1 MTYERVIDD
10 SLQDSLSQIAAVI
23 PADSCVLDLG
33 AASGALGKYLSSQKN
48 CTVDGVEYDEGRA
61 VAAKRWY
68 RNLKVGDLEALVLVD
83 HFPENGYDFIV
94 CADILEHLRSP
105 GFLLS
110 QFQALLADNGRVLLS
125 VPNIAYA
132 GVISSLMLGEFTYNS
147 AGILDSTH
155 VRFFTKSSLLRTL
168 REHGLHILNL
178 KSVSKDP
185 RNSEFRKYY
194 LDALPPNIFRA
205 IAAQPEALA
214 YQFIV
219 EAAFQEQ
226 DIVIAGVP
234 SIFPA
239 FGSQLFWRFDGEEYA
254 THQSRM
260 ATGLLGVDRQIIAFE
275 LPPATRPLYALRLD
289 PADRPGFLHIYGM
302 RLLDQEGAET
312 WKWAG
317 DFASLA
323 YMPHRDI
330 VFSPDYAKG
339 VMLLTGDDPNIELPI
354 ASGLLAGLM
363 QGGKLEIEL
372 GWPLSADFLVMLDRL
387 DKDKYLKES
396 KLLRSELDGLRQNT
410 PSNASNDEDSALHA
424 DNLHLRLENH
434 EIQDELRRAKDSI
447 AHLQGQLDQ
456 AFMGIAN
463 LEVARR
469 AMRASFSWRLTAP
482 LRGLGL
488 LLRLLRR
495 VLIEILSRLVAVYR
509 KQREV
514 TTPGWMEGHLD
525 SPSNSTSELDYLAVS
540 GWIFSKTSAIVSM
553 SVSINGKNEG
563 PLTYGYERP
572 DVAQAKPGYPSAG
585 KSGFWGMCSL
595 KHEKQGWRVLEIWAT
610 LQNGDRVKCFSKSVR
625 VRALTVPTISLSNS
639 VRFFY
644 GAYKKAWRAFREGR
658 LPMSPAAWLLGL
670 RRYRMAICG
679 PGGYES
685 GGLAAANRSIVLDA
699 YQQWIETN
707 RLTPKLVTRMKV
719 DAQRVAC
726 AGGAKISL
734 VVPVYNPSRQFLG
747 EMIESVV
754 SQIYHNWELCLADD
768 ASTQPHVR
776 EMLEAAASRDSR
788 IKVEFRSENG
798 HIVKATNTA
807 LAMASGQYVA
817 LLDHDDVLPPDALL
831 HVAECIDRNPD
842 ADWIYTD
849 EDKINPAG
857 RRFDPQFKGGW
868 NPEMAITHNFTH
880 HLAVIRKSIVEQVGG
895 MRDGFE
901 GAQDMDLFLRV
912 AEKTEG
918 WRIRHIPHICYHW
931 RSHSESTALCG
942 AQKDYVFD
950 SAYRAIADAVSRR
963 GLKAEPFLPLFA
975 EKHGLCLYQLRW
987 KDSLQAG
994 REVTIVI
1001 PTRDRPDL
1009 LERCISS
1016 LQKTVDARFVKLLIM
1031 DDRTTDARA
1040 LEFMNDLEAKGTLQC
1055 RVVRPKR
1062 GNGKFNYARLINEA
1076 AEYVDTPFLLQLN
1089 NDIEA
1094 MEPGWLEEL
1103 MGWMSIE
1110 GVGVAGA
1117 KLLYPDQK
1125 IQHAG
1130 VVIGPHG
1137 GLADHQFHLLPKGE
1151 VGYLALPHAARN
1163 VSAVTGACLLT
1174 ATSLFRELDGFDEN
1188 NFAVEYND
1196 VDYCLRVIHKGKR
1209 VVYTPQ
1215 ATLLHITSAS
1225 RGCDYNPDEH
1235 VHFVQKYKGLRDP
1248 YMSEELRLD
1257 SMMMEVDGCHFSHGD
1272 RLKELNVLI
1281 ISHNLTLSGAPIVAF
1296 ELAKYFLKVANYSVA
1311 VISPQDGPVRERYE
1325 ALGIPVKI
1333 LADFPDLHHKTASEV
1348 RLYLSSL
1355 GRDLDMGGVDLV
1367 VCNTLTAFWGV
1378 DMARM
1383 FGIPSIWHIHESI
1396 SPQNYGD
1403 LFSELSMRDML
1414 QSAFHKAGRVV
1425 FQAEATRRIY
1435 LALDASRN
1443 FSTIPGGLPL
1453 ELIQEYRNTH
1463 SKKDLRD
1470 KYQIAKDSTVVAL
1483 VGSTCERKGQHVF
1496 LESIKELS
1504 SKYPEGIQEGIVF
1517 LIVGA
1522 IQGLYLDMLNKTIS
1536 RYGLRN
1542 VRVVGETKDVYDF
1555 YRLSDIFVCASFEES
1570 FPMVVLLAMAFE
1582 LPIVSTDVF
1591 GIPEIIS
1598 DGHEGSLVS
1607 AGDAMAMAAALH
1619 RYLENPEMATR
1630 IAKQGYAKALRL
1642 FDNRDLLPKHVALT
1656 KELVVSDR
1664 IPQ

>member
-61 VAAKRWY
+61 VVAKRWY

-83 HFPENGYDFIV
+83 HFPKNGYDFIV

-132 GVISSLMLGEFTYNS
+132 GVISSLMSGEFTYNS
-147 AGILDSTH
+147 TGILDSTH
-155 VRFFTKSSLLRTL
+155 VRFFTKNSLLRTL

-185 RNSEFRKYY
+185 RDSEFRKYH
-194 LDALPPNIFRA
+194 LDALPPSIFRA

-219 EAAFQEQ
+219 EAAFQEE
-226 DIVIAGVP
+226 DVVIAGVP

-260 ATGLLGVDRQIIAFE
+260 ATGLLGIDRQTIAFE

-289 PADRPGFLHIYGM
+289 PADRPGFLYIYGM
-302 RLLDQEGAET
+302 RLLDQEGAEM

-323 YMPHRDI
+323 CMPHRDI

-339 VMLLTGDDPNIELPI
+339 GMLLTGDDPNIELPV
-354 ASGLLAGLM
+354 ASGLLARLM

-387 DKDKYLKES
+387 DKDKYLKAN
-396 KLLRSELDGLRQNT
+396 KLLRNELDRPRQNA
-410 PSNASNDEDSALHA
+410 SNNASNDEDSAQRA
-424 DNLHLRLENH
+424 DNLHLRLKNH

-447 AHLQGQLDQ
+447 AHLQSQLDQ

-495 VLIEILSRLVAVYR
+495 VLIEILSRLVAVYKKR
-509 KQREV
+509 QEV
-514 TTPGWMEGHLD
+514 TTPEGMEGHLD
-525 SPSNSTSELDYLAVS
+525 YPHPNSASELDSLAVS

-553 SVSINGKNEG
+553 SVSIDGKNEG

-585 KSGFWGMCSL
+585 KSGFFGVCSL
-595 KHEKQGWRVLEIWAT
+595 KHEKQGGRVLEIWAT
-610 LQNGDRVKCFSKSVR
+610 LQNGDRVKCFSRSVR
-625 VRALTVPTISLSNS
+625 ARALAVPTISLSNT
-639 VRFFY
+639 VRFLY

-670 RRYRMAICG
+670 RRYRMSIQGRCERADT
-679 PGGYES
+679 GG
-685 GGLAAANRSIVLDA
+685 AMVANRNIILDG

-707 RLTPKLVTRMKV
+707 RLRPKLLTRMKA
-719 DAQRVAC
+719 DAQRLANV
-726 AGGAKISL
+726 GGAKISL
-734 VVPVYNPSRQFLG
+734 VVAVYNPPRQFLE
-747 EMIESVV
+747 EMIESVA
-754 SQIYHNWELCLADD
+754 SQVYPNWELCMVDD

-776 EMLEAAASRDSR
+776 EMLEAAAISDSR
-788 IKVEFRSENG
+788 IKVEFRAENG

-807 LAMASGQYVA
+807 LGMASGEYVA
-817 LLDHDDVLPPDALL
+817 LLDHDDVLPPEALL
-831 HVAECIDRNPD
+831 HVAECIARNPD

-849 EDKINPAG
+849 EDKIDSAG
-857 RRFDPQFKGGW
+857 RRFDPQFKGSW

-880 HLAVIRKSIVEQVGG
+880 HLTVIRKSLVEQVGR

-901 GAQDMDLFLRV
+901 GAQDLDLFLRV
-912 AEKTEG
+912 AEKTEEG
-918 WRIRHIPHICYHW
+918 RIRHIPHVCYHW
-931 RSHSESTALCG
+931 RSHSESTASHG
-942 AQKDYVFD
+942 AQKNYVFD

-963 GLKAEPFLPLFA
+963 GLKAEPFLPPFA
-975 EKHGLCLYQLRW
+975 EKHGLCLHQLRW

-994 REVTIVI
+994 KEVTIVI
-1001 PTRDRPDL
+1001 PTRDQPDL
-1009 LERCISS
+1009 LKRCISS
-1016 LQKTVDARFVKLLIM
+1016 LQRTVDARFVKLLIM

-1055 RVVRPKR
+1055 RIVRPKR

-1117 KLLYPDQK
+1117 RLLYPDQK
-1125 IQHAG
+1125 IQ
-1130 VVIGPHG
+1130 
-1137 GLADHQFHLLPKGE
+1137 
-1151 VGYLALPHAARN
+1151 
-1163 VSAVTGACLLT
+1163 
-1174 ATSLFRELDGFDEN
+1174 
-1188 NFAVEYND
+1188 
-1196 VDYCLRVIHKGKR
+1196 
-1209 VVYTPQ
+1209 
-1215 ATLLHITSAS
+1215 
-1225 RGCDYNPDEH
+1225 
-1235 VHFVQKYKGLRDP
+1235 
-1248 YMSEELRLD
+1248 
-1257 SMMMEVDGCHFSHGD
+1257 
-1272 RLKELNVLI
+1272 
-1281 ISHNLTLSGAPIVAF
+1281 
-1296 ELAKYFLKVANYSVA
+1296 
-1311 VISPQDGPVRERYE
+1311 
-1325 ALGIPVKI
+1325 
-1333 LADFPDLHHKTASEV
+1333 
-1348 RLYLSSL
+1348 
-1355 GRDLDMGGVDLV
+1355 
-1367 VCNTLTAFWGV
+1367 
-1378 DMARM
+1378 
-1383 FGIPSIWHIHESI
+1383 
-1396 SPQNYGD
+1396 
-1403 LFSELSMRDML
+1403 
-1414 QSAFHKAGRVV
+1414 
-1425 FQAEATRRIY
+1425 
-1435 LALDASRN
+1435 
-1443 FSTIPGGLPL
+1443 
-1453 ELIQEYRNTH
+1453 
-1463 SKKDLRD
+1463 
-1470 KYQIAKDSTVVAL
+1470 
-1483 VGSTCERKGQHVF
+1483 
-1496 LESIKELS
+1496 
-1504 SKYPEGIQEGIVF
+1504 
-1517 LIVGA
+1517 
-1522 IQGLYLDMLNKTIS
+1522 
-1536 RYGLRN
+1536 
-1542 VRVVGETKDVYDF
+1542 
-1555 YRLSDIFVCASFEES
+1555 
-1570 FPMVVLLAMAFE
+1570 
-1582 LPIVSTDVF
+1582 
-1591 GIPEIIS
+1591 
-1598 DGHEGSLVS
+1598 
-1607 AGDAMAMAAALH
+1607 
-1619 RYLENPEMATR
+1619 
-1630 IAKQGYAKALRL
+1630 
-1642 FDNRDLLPKHVALT
+1642 
-1656 KELVVSDR
+1656 
-1664 IPQ
+1664 